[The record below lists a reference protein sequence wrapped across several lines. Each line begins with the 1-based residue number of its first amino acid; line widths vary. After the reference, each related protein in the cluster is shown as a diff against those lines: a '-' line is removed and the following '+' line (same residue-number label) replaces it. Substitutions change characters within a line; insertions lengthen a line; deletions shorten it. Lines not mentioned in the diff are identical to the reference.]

1 MTKPLD
7 KYDSTDI
14 AQLGRMSMHVD
25 DYADLPDA
33 NLPPPDWEFRVYGVF
48 CIALL
53 LAVLVVAWRV
63 L

>member
-1 MTKPLD
+1 MTHDTEK
-7 KYDSTDI
+7 
-14 AQLGRMSMHVD
+14 LGRMSMHVD

-33 NLPPPDWEFRVYGVF
+33 NIPPPDWEFRVYGVF

-63 L
+63 V